1 MPGTHQKIVTVV
13 PVDDAYGWSVIDD
26 ATNSTANWVTAV
38 QQGSTDTWDFTVQ
51 DNISSAPR
59 SATCT
64 VLHSNGVV
72 TDFFTIDQA
81 GTGQQ
86 GTPGGSYSNLTGTPS
101 SVDED
106 GSVVTFTV
114 DGVQLQDGT
123 VAYSLSGTGI
133 TANDIGGPLSGNIN
147 ITNNT
152 GTLNVTILAD
162 NLTENAETLTLTLAG
177 SDSNGISTSSLSTNV
192 TINDTSQNPTYS
204 YSINWDENAA
214 TEMNWTINSVAINQ
228 GTVTNVVSGAQN
240 TTFTGTPG
248 DLIQFTLYATASAGR
263 DFDMVNGQ
271 PVISVVSPLTFGLI
285 SENTSLNNG
294 AQAWP
299 NNVSWIIEV
308 ALPNTGTNITWNASF
323 NATTIPESTSGTLAL
338 YGPLGNSYSCSET
351 TVDITASYDDAL
363 GTLASPLPAVGDM
376 LAGVS
381 VSAQESYLVVAGS
394 GGTATTGSATAHIG
408 KVMSFSD
415 SEIMGIATCIPIIS
429 PSPSPIGVSPSPIGV
444 SPSPSPGGSQGSQ
457 GNVGF
462 TSPPTGPVT
471 GI

>member
-26 ATNSTANWVTAV
+26 ATNSTANWVAAV

-51 DNISSAPR
+51 DNVSSAPR

-64 VLHSNGVV
+64 VVHSNGVV

-86 GTPGGSYSNLTGTPS
+86 SSPVGSYTSLTGTPN

-114 DGVQLQDGT
+114 NGTQLQDGT

-133 TANDIGGPLSGNIN
+133 TVNDIGGPLSGNIN

-152 GTLNVTILAD
+152 GILNVPILAD
-162 NLTENAETLTLTLAG
+162 DLTEGTETLTLTLAN
-177 SDSNGISTSSLSTNV
+177 SDTNGISTGSLSTNV
-192 TINDTSQNPTYS
+192 AINDTSQDPTYS
-204 YSINWDENAA
+204 YSINWDENVA
-214 TEMNWTINSVAINQ
+214 TEMNWTINSVAVTQ

-240 TTFTGTPG
+240 TTLTGTPG
-248 DLIQFTLYATASAGR
+248 DTIQYTLYATASAGR
-263 DFDMVNGQ
+263 DFDTVNGN
-271 PVISVVSPLTFGLI
+271 PVISIVNPSAWAVT
-285 SENTSLNNG
+285 SENTALNNG
-294 AQAWP
+294 TQAWP
-299 NNVSWIIEV
+299 NNVSWIVEV
-308 ALPNTGTNITWNASF
+308 TLPNAGTNVTWNASF

-338 YGPLGNSYSCSET
+338 HGPLGSTYTCNET

-363 GTLASPLPAVGDM
+363 GTLSNPLPAVGDN

-381 VSAQESYLVVAGS
+381 VDAQEDYLVVAGS
-394 GGTATTGSATAHIG
+394 GGTSTTGSAQMYIG
-408 KVMSFSD
+408 QVMSFSD
-415 SEIMGIATCIPIIS
+415 SEIMSIAACNPQS
-429 PSPSPIGVSPSPIGV
+429 GSQGSQGWNPSPNPSPSPIS
-444 SPSPSPGGSQGSQ
+444 GGSQGSQ
-457 GNVGF
+457 NMGY
-462 TSPPTGPVT
+462 TGPT
-471 GI
+471 PSPTTTQ